1 LFPYPPLFR
10 SVVIAAA
17 LARLRRRGL
26 RGVAV
31 EPARHVE
38 VVSLPAPDHPRE
50 GLALHEPRVGVAD
63 RLLDDVVERVR
74 FVAPVLDERV
84 EAGEWRGM
92 LRAAQPQPDAPRPA
106 GRDGPAAVNRGP
118 GATGPRV
125 HGTALAAGDEVVDP
139 GL

>member
-1 LFPYPPLFR
+1 
-10 SVVIAAA
+10 
-17 LARLRRRGL
+17 
-26 RGVAV
+26 
-31 EPARHVE
+31 
-38 VVSLPAPDHPRE
+38 PDHPRE

-106 GRDGPAAVNRGP
+106 GRDGPAVVDRGL
-118 GATGPRV
+118 GANGQRV
-125 HGTALAAGDEVVDP
+125 HGPALAADDEVVDP
-139 GL
+139 VLEVTGGALDSKDATDVGLVVAEERTGLAVEIEL